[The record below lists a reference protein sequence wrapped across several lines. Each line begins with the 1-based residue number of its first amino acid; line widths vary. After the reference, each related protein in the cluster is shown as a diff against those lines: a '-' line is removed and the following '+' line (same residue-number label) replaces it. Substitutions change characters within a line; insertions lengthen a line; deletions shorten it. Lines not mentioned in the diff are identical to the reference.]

1 MQCTGRSG
9 NSQHPL
15 NRRSLVIVT
24 FIKSRVEPYFGG
36 LLLATVIAA
45 SATFMSEHYGAP
57 VMLFALLIGIA
68 FHFLSEEESCA
79 KGIDFAAKA
88 LLRIGVGLLGL
99 RLGLAEV
106 TGLGFGPVAAI
117 IGFVLATLAC
127 GALMSYLFGR
137 RLAFGMLAGGA
148 VAICG
153 ASAALAIASVLPPH
167 KDREQDTLFVV
178 IGVTALS
185 TIAMITYPL
194 LFQSLG
200 FSDVQS
206 GFLVGA
212 TIHDVAQVV
221 GAGYS
226 ISDEAGVI
234 ATYVKILRVALL
246 PVVMLVVM
254 LSFRG
259 AQQQRLSVPWF
270 LVMFLGCAIA
280 ANTGVVPA
288 PALALL
294 NEVSRWCLVIAI
306 SALGVKTSLGRI
318 IKVKASY
325 SLILIVET
333 LFLLTI
339 AILYTMYVGP

>member
-1 MQCTGRSG
+1 
-9 NSQHPL
+9 
-15 NRRSLVIVT
+15 
-24 FIKSRVEPYFGG
+24 
-36 LLLATVIAA
+36 
-45 SATFMSEHYGAP
+45 MSEHYGAP

-68 FHFLSEEESCA
+68 FHFLSAEESCA
-79 KGIDFAAKA
+79 AGIDFAAKT
-88 LLRIGVGLLGL
+88 LLRFGVGLLGL

-106 TGLGFGPVAAI
+106 TSLGFGPVAAI
-117 IGFVLATLAC
+117 IGFVLATLSC
-127 GALMSYLFGR
+127 GALMSYLLGR
-137 RLAFGMLAGGA
+137 RLAFGMLAGGS

-153 ASAALAIASVLPPH
+153 ASAALAIASVLPTH

-185 TIAMITYPL
+185 TIAMITYPI
-194 LFQSLG
+194 LFLSLG
-200 FSDVQS
+200 LSDVQS

-226 ISDEAGVI
+226 ISEEAGVI

-246 PVVMLVVM
+246 PVVLLVVM

-259 AQQQRLSVPWF
+259 AQQQRVTVPWF
-270 LVMFLGCAIA
+270 LVMFAMCAVA
-280 ANTGVVPA
+280 ANSGMIPTAILEV
-288 PALALL
+288 L
-294 NEVSRWCLVIAI
+294 NEMSRWLLVIAI

-318 IKVKASY
+318 IKVKFSY

-333 LFLLTI
+333 LFLLMVAVTYTI
-339 AILYTMYVGP
+339 YLAP